1 MKILSILI
9 LLLISFQVFASN
21 DEQAIREVMAN
32 QEAAWNR
39 GDLKTYMNGYWKSS
53 ELAFVGSSGLRKGW
67 QTTLA
72 HYEKSYP
79 DKATMGKLT
88 FDLLRI
94 ETNGNEAFVLGT
106 YRLQREKDNP
116 FGYFTLYWKKIKGE
130 WKIVIDHS
138 S

>member
-1 MKILSILI
+1 MKILSISI

-21 DEQAIREVMAN
+21 DEQAIREVMAK
-32 QEAAWNR
+32 QEGAWNR
-39 GDLKTYMNGYWKSS
+39 GDLKTYMKGYWQSP

-79 DKATMGKLT
+79 DKATMGKLK
-88 FDLLRI
+88 FDLLQI

-106 YRLQREKDNP
+106 YSLQREKDNP
-116 FGYFTLYWKKIKGE
+116 FGYFTLYWKKINGE